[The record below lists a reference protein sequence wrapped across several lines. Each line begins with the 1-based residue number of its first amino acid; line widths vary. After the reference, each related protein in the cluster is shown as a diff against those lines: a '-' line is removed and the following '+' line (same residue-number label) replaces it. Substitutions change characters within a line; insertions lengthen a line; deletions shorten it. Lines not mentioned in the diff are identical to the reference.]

1 MILHASGNNA
11 TIDLF
16 EHHLVISR
24 RERGILLDGQ
34 NAEHMIPLSSIKSVQ
49 FFRPGFLSPGKIV
62 LVLAAG
68 TATRPGTPTDP
79 NTVHFSKRQL
89 VPFENVLRAIQTAIA
104 TPSIERLAMAAQQQR
119 SIDSHQPSPSSE
131 GLKRIGPAIGTSE
144 HSGDWSNSK
153 TSTQG
158 SAQRTSSAPASAG
171 GVWQDMPII
180 GKVAVVLFGLFMFVS
195 VIGMNIPDP
204 GETEGSDIG
213 ATSPAETAPSADQML
228 ADWSE
233 FVTGEPGNGP
243 VALIDGSGKPGEFC
257 SGSDGKIGMQFGRA
271 TSDTGLR
278 ISDYFYWSDVGRST
292 SYIGAFSFDP
302 ATKRLSALRLMKVHT
317 ETDESE
323 DVPDMVM
330 TVEQISPGVVSV
342 DGTQLHTCI
351 L

>member
-1 MILHASGNNA
+1 MSLHASGTNA

-16 EHHLVISR
+16 EHHLIINR
-24 RERGILLDGQ
+24 LQRGILFGGPD
-34 NAEHMIPLSSIKSVQ
+34 AEHMIPLSSIKSVQ
-49 FFRPGFLSPGKIV
+49 FVRPGFLSPGKIV

-68 TATRPGTPTDP
+68 TAARPGTPTDP
-79 NTVHFSKRQL
+79 NTVFFSKRQL

-119 SIDSHQPSPSSE
+119 SIDSHQPLE
-131 GLKRIGPAIGTSE
+131 GLKRIGPPIETSE
-144 HSGDWSNSK
+144 HSGHWSNSE
-153 TSTQG
+153 TSTRG
-158 SAQRTSSAPASAG
+158 SAQRTSSAPSSAG
-171 GVWQDMPII
+171 GVWRDMPVI
-180 GKVAVVLFGLFMFVS
+180 GKVAVVLFGLFMFVM

-243 VALIDGSGKPGEFC
+243 FALIDGSGKPGEFC
-257 SGSDGKIGMQFGRA
+257 NGSDGKVGMQFGRA
-271 TSDTGLR
+271 PSDKGLR
-278 ISDYFYWSDVGRST
+278 IPDYFYWSDVGRST

-302 ATKRLSALRLMKVHT
+302 ATKRLSALRLMKMRT
-317 ETDESE
+317 GTDEGE
-323 DVPDMVM
+323 DAPDIVM